1 MQGEYAA
8 KRLITTSN
16 KEIIIFDDLYSYSE
30 RTGFYSFIKNSKF
43 TTQGYDND
51 KLETKGDYN
60 LVSLYTLEDL
70 IQVGLLSSPGSL
82 AFKHLI
88 DGMEVQQ
95 IRVNLSTLNDKN
107 RIHVDSKQGVETK
120 TLLYYPNLEWKIE
133 WGGYTI
139 FTDEKEKEIE
149 HAIAYTPGRVIIF
162 DGSIPHVICAPT
174 NLAPSYRFSLAVQ
187 LVPHQKI

>member
-1 MQGEYAA
+1 M
-8 KRLITTSN
+8 KKLVTSSN

-30 RTGFYSFIKNSKF
+30 RAGFYSFIKNSKF

-51 KLETKGDYN
+51 RLETKGDHN

-70 IQVGLLSSPGSL
+70 IQTGLLSSAGSM
-82 AFKHLI
+82 AFNGI
-88 DGMEVQQ
+88 INGMEVQQ
-95 IRVNLSTLNDKN
+95 IRVNLSTLNDRN
-107 RIHVDSKQGVETK
+107 RIHVDSKNGIQTK

-139 FTDEKEKEIE
+139 FTDDAEKEIE
-149 HAIAYTPGRVIIF
+149 HAIAYTPGRVMIF

-174 NLAPSYRFSLAVQ
+174 NVAPSYRFSLAIQ
-187 LVPHQKI
+187 LVPPTNNVTEK